1 MDTGPRQ
8 AGGGLG
14 VARSTSSGRAAR
26 ASAIPWARFSAWLEC
41 VCVVTFDLELGQA
54 LEVSYGLVNPPELSP
69 CLFFGDLNLFCRPS
83 SPDVPPLPMP
93 LPPCSSL
100 PSPAPQLLFPPSH
113 FSMPRAHPPGSTSY
127 GLLACSLPAWSRVLL
142 GASLNTLYPQADLSP
157 TSLV

>member
-69 CLFFGDLNLFCRPS
+69 YLFFGDLNLSRRPS

-93 LPPCSSL
+93 LPHAPPFPRLHPSCFFL
-100 PSPAPQLLFPPSH
+100 PV
-113 FSMPRAHPPGSTSY
+113 FSRAHPPGSTSY